1 MQKLLSLFSTL
12 TIEVNNILKGVE
24 IKYYDPLI
32 MFGDNGT
39 LEQDAIDEGRSV
51 IEVSRL
57 MKCFKDCYDMV
68 KMLSPLTKNMIYQ
81 LHAMFRKKKDMYEK
95 IFKRLTFF
103 ELFDKLGES
112 L

>member
-1 MQKLLSLFSTL
+1 
-12 TIEVNNILKGVE
+12 
-24 IKYYDPLI
+24 
-32 MFGDNGT
+32 
-39 LEQDAIDEGRSV
+39 
-51 IEVSRL
+51 

-112 L
+112 LRVLVTLDILVHENKQFIPMWTMYNKMFIRARKQPELFG